1 MRRHEQNNLKF
12 SDRVRF
18 LQNWLY
24 FIVCKLLKCP
34 QWRGCKPKQCN
45 NILQVKFPL
54 DVENILFSVTPV
66 CSKRFCQ
73 RRSSCQIIRSI
84 VEIHGT
90 DLQSFLLFSDIKY
103 QINCQDLR
111 LPQIKTIY
119 STFRWTFFFCKS
131 LHFLAVSEQN
141 KHEPPKLSTFV
152 TVLINP
158 EKHSQFETE
167 ISKTSWQILT
177 SPQSAFTNE
186 W

>member
-12 SDRVRF
+12 SYRVRF

-73 RRSSCQIIRSI
+73 RRSSCQIPVYSWNPWNWLAVFSPIFGYQVSDQLSRCKA
-84 VEIHGT
+84 T
-90 DLQSFLLFSDIKY
+90 ADQNDLIDFSL
-103 QINCQDLR
+103 N
-111 LPQIKTIY
+111 
-119 STFRWTFFFCKS
+119 FFFCKS
-131 LHFLAVSEQN
+131 LHFLTVSEQN

-152 TVLINP
+152 TALINP

>member
-12 SDRVRF
+12 SYRVRF

-45 NILQVKFPL
+45 NILQIKFAL

-119 STFRWTFFFCKS
+119 STFRWTFFLQVSPFFDGFRAKQTWTPKIVNICDSINKS
-131 LHFLAVSEQN
+131 GKTFSVRNWN
-141 KHEPPKLSTFV
+141 K
-152 TVLINP
+152 
-158 EKHSQFETE
+158 QD
-167 ISKTSWQILT
+167 
-177 SPQSAFTNE
+177 
-186 W
+186 